1 MKGSESKLVISQQPQ
16 FVANITYHIST
27 TNQSFLDMHYYLK
40 ERGIKNNAFFL
51 AIFDTDLIG
60 VDPRDPRLPFEMKK
74 KVLAECYRNFWYF
87 IREVVRIP
95 VQGGAI
101 GNGIPYK
108 LTRGNLALNWAC
120 INNIN
125 FFLELPRQHGKT
137 ISEIKRLTQHIWKQ
151 VCSLWLIARK
161 EVKSF
166 SHYNVI

>member
-1 MKGSESKLVISQQPQ
+1 MMKGSEYMVISQQPQ
-16 FVANITYHIST
+16 YVAKITYHMST
-27 TNQSFLDMHYYLK
+27 TNQSFLDIHYYLK

-60 VDPRDPRLPFEMKK
+60 VNPRDPRLPFEYKK

-95 VQGGAI
+95 VQGGAV
-101 GNGIPYK
+101 GDGTPYK
-108 LTRGNLALNWAC
+108 LSRGNLALNWAC

-137 ISEIKRLTQHIWKQ
+137 ISET
-151 VCSLWLIARK
+151 
-161 EVKSF
+161 
-166 SHYNVI
+166 